1 VTAGRA
7 VSAPRP
13 LSGYTAREAAALLD
27 VPPQRIHHFVRAG
40 LLTPRRGRRGE
51 YRLSFQDLVVL
62 RAAKGL
68 LDAGVSVRRVRRAL
82 AHLPSQLPRGR
93 SLSAVRITAEGGEV
107 VVRAGSRSWN
117 PESGQA
123 LLDFEVAELAEAAA
137 PLAPRLVRDATAPAG
152 AAATDDWLGL
162 ACELEVTSPD
172 EAMGVYRRVLAL
184 DPTHQDALLNLGRLL
199 HEAGRLGE
207 AEERYRAVLAHAPGE
222 PVAAYN
228 LGVAL
233 EDQGRLEEAAAAYR
247 EALAGD
253 PGNADGAYNLA
264 GVCER
269 LGAGEDALRWL
280 KEYRRLIG
288 AGSRRH

>member
-1 VTAGRA
+1 M
-7 VSAPRP
+7 SARP
-13 LSGYTAREAAALLD
+13 LSGYTAREAAALLA
-27 VPPQRIHHFVRAG
+27 VPPQRIHYFVRIG
-40 LLTPRRGRRGE
+40 LLAPPRGERGE

-68 LDAGVSVRRVRRAL
+68 LDAGVSARRVRRAL
-82 AHLPSQLPRGR
+82 AYLPSQLPRGR

-137 PLAPRLVRDATAPAG
+137 PLAPRLVRDAATPSGPAS
-152 AAATDDWLGL
+152 AEDWFRL
-162 ACELEVTSPD
+162 ACELEPTSPE
-172 EAMGVYRRVLAL
+172 EAIGVYRRVLQIA
-184 DPTHQDALLNLGRLL
+184 PGHQDALLNLGRLL
-199 HEAGRLGE
+199 HEAGRVAE
-207 AEERYRAVLAHAPGE
+207 AEEHYRGALAASPGE

-233 EDQGRLEEAAAAYR
+233 EDQGRLAAAAAAYR
-247 EALAGD
+247 QAIAGD
-253 PGNADGAYNLA
+253 PGNADAVYNLA

-269 LGAGEDALRWL
+269 IGEAEEALRWL
-280 KEYRRLIG
+280 MEYRRLTG
-288 AGSRRH
+288 GSSRRH